1 MRPQASATHDGDMMM
16 HRSER
21 APLKV
26 LITTDWYE
34 PVVNGVVTSVLT
46 LKKQLE
52 MLGCDVRVLTLAE
65 SLRSSSRDGVYRLA
79 SLNASMFYDHAR
91 ISVLPN
97 RKIRREIE
105 QWHPDVIH
113 SQCEFSTFLWARTIA
128 KALDIPIV
136 HTYHTIYE
144 DYTHYYA
151 PTKTMGKKM
160 ITAFSKKFCE
170 QVSAVITPTAKVE
183 RLLRGYGVTQPI
195 AVIPTGLD
203 LSRFHAAETSEDLER
218 SREIRRELGIAEGT
232 KVLLSV
238 CRLAKE
244 KSVDDVLRH
253 LAKARP
259 AETVFVL
266 VGDGPSRNELEDL
279 VDHLG
284 IRDMVRFA
292 GFRAPE
298 EVADYY
304 RMADLFVSASLSETQ
319 GLTFIEAMACG
330 VPLLCRKDDSLDGVI
345 LEGKT
350 GYTYNSSAE
359 FAARLGDILED
370 DALRARMA
378 ACAAKRAASV
388 FSAEAFGR
396 SAKEVYEKVLASV
409 GTGRGRSPLSLK
421 LSTHRESVT
430 KTPHPTPNGK
440 ERLAA

>member
-1 MRPQASATHDGDMMM
+1 
-16 HRSER
+16 
-21 APLKV
+21 
-26 LITTDWYE
+26 
-34 PVVNGVVTSVLT
+34 
-46 LKKQLE
+46 
-52 MLGCDVRVLTLAE
+52 
-65 SLRSSSRDGVYRLA
+65 
-79 SLNASMFYDHAR
+79 MFYDHAR

-128 KALDIPIV
+128 KALNIPIV

-170 QVSAVITPTAKVE
+170 QVSAVITPTLKVE
-183 RLLRGYGVTQPI
+183 KLLRGYGVTQPI

-203 LSRFHAAETSEDLER
+203 LSRFHAAETNEDLER

-279 VDHLG
+279 ADHLG

-350 GYTYNSSAE
+350 GYTYDSSAE

-396 SAKEVYEKVLASV
+396 SAKEVYEKVLANV
-409 GTGRGRSPLSLK
+409 GTKRNRPRFSLSISTDRTAPATNRS
-421 LSTHRESVT
+421 RRDDEQ
-430 KTPHPTPNGK
+430 
-440 ERLAA
+440 RLAA

>member
-128 KALDIPIV
+128 KALNIPIV

-170 QVSAVITPTAKVE
+170 QVSAVITPTLKVE
-183 RLLRGYGVTQPI
+183 KLLRGYGVTQPI

-203 LSRFHAAETSEDLER
+203 LSRFHAAETNEDLER

-350 GYTYNSSAE
+350 GYTYDSSAE

-378 ACAAKRAASV
+378 ACAARRAATV

-409 GTGRGRSPLSLK
+409 GTGRRRSPLSLK
-421 LSTHRESVT
+421 ISTHRESVT
-430 KTPHPTPNGK
+430 KTPHPTTNGE

>member
-1 MRPQASATHDGDMMM
+1 MM
-16 HRSER
+16 HSSDRE
-21 APLKV
+21 PLKV

-34 PVVNGVVTSVLT
+34 PVVNGVVASVLT
-46 LKKQLE
+46 LKMQLE

-97 RKIRREIE
+97 RKIRHEIE
-105 QWHPDVIH
+105 KWHPDVIH

-128 KALDIPIV
+128 KALNIPIV

-160 ITAFSKKFCE
+160 ITAFSKKFCG

-183 RLLRGYGVTQPI
+183 KLLRGYGVTQPI

-203 LSRFHAAETSEDLER
+203 LSRFRAAHTSEDLER

-232 KVLLSV
+232 KVLVSV

-244 KSVDDVLRH
+244 KSVDDALRH
-253 LAKARP
+253 FAKARP
-259 AETVFVL
+259 ANTVFVL
-266 VGDGPSRNELEDL
+266 VGDGPSRDELEEL

-292 GFRAPE
+292 GFRPPE

-330 VPLLCRKDDSLDGVI
+330 LPLLCRKDDSLDGVI

-350 GYTYNSSAE
+350 GYTYANSAQ
-359 FAARLGDILED
+359 FAARLADILED

-378 ACAAKRAASV
+378 ACAAERAASV

-396 SAKEVYEKVLASV
+396 SAKGVYEKVLASV
-409 GTGRGRSPLSLK
+409 GTGCHHTPLSLEI
-421 LSTHRESVT
+421 STHRESAA
-430 KTPHPTPNGK
+430 KTPRPTTTNGE

>member
-128 KALDIPIV
+128 KALNIPIV

-170 QVSAVITPTAKVE
+170 QVSAVITPTLKVE
-183 RLLRGYGVTQPI
+183 KLLRGYGVTQPI

-203 LSRFHAAETSEDLER
+203 LSRFHAAETNEDLER

-279 VDHLG
+279 ADRLG

-350 GYTYNSSAE
+350 GYTYDSSAE

-378 ACAAKRAASV
+378 ACAARRAATV

-409 GTGRGRSPLSLK
+409 GTGRRRSPLSLK
-421 LSTHRESVT
+421 ISTHRESVT
-430 KTPHPTPNGK
+430 KTPHPTTNGE